1 MRKTWS
7 ALRCSIGRMLSWRT
21 IVFTVLSAALYV
33 TLLPYVHQ
41 EGASIEEVLLTLVG
55 GFEYEEIIAFKLD
68 ELFVWTLLLMSYLR
82 CVSIAMQE
90 EYDGRCKDTLYR
102 FSSYQSWYMNQA
114 IAASVACAG
123 ITLLIVIGAVTGALL
138 WGRGQF
144 GAIMAT
150 MEGFYAPAW
159 QHCLI
164 ALGLLLCNA
173 LMLTQW
179 QMLVHL
185 VTGHVVTAAAAFLLP
200 IVASLYA
207 CSNAYLHPI
216 SVQYNPINWGMYMRS
231 NYMSDPGFPILRAV
245 IGQLGIAAVCAWM
258 GGLLARKVNL
268 AGRHP

>member
-7 ALRCSIGRMLSWRT
+7 ALRCSIGRMLSWKT

-102 FSSYQSWYMNQA
+102 FSSYRSWYMNQA

-123 ITLLIVIGAVTGALL
+123 ISLLIVIGAVTGALL

-150 MEGFYAPAW
+150 MEGFYEPAW
-159 QHCLI
+159 HHC
-164 ALGLLLCNA
+164 
-173 LMLTQW
+173 

-231 NYMSDPGFPILRAV
+231 NHMSDPGFPILRAV
-245 IGQLGIAAVCAWM
+245 IGQLSIAAVCAWM